1 MELDSVRGLKAEIS
15 EQIVAKM
22 EIGTVESHAAAS
34 ISKKPQ
40 NRSGTISLGVARDMN
55 GRADDFHLAVRVT
68 NGTPRLMRRVE
79 DIETLAN
86 GEADIRVIGRVIK
99 QQIPLAPE
107 TQPPIDDGWFHRS
120 SRDHGGDARLL
131 RQGSRA

>member
-40 NRSGTISLGVARDMN
+40 NRKPDRVSSGPVLG
-55 GRADDFHLAVRVT
+55 AV
-68 NGTPRLMRRVE
+68 E
-79 DIETLAN
+79 
-86 GEADIRVIGRVIK
+86 
-99 QQIPLAPE
+99 
-107 TQPPIDDGWFHRS
+107 
-120 SRDHGGDARLL
+120 
-131 RQGSRA
+131 